1 MSEEIGK
8 HKGAVE
14 TLLHEQKE
22 LSRLLQIVQSQLERH
37 INALEEAGVDTDQFI
52 KDFQE
57 QSQQRQQQSQ
67 KNRKS
72 QQRRGSSREQNP
84 QRSQNSGRDK
94 QKSSRSQQNSSSS
107 DDEKDMEDYF
117 EDDEEDGFGNRD
129 FSPR

>member
-22 LSRLLQIVQSQLERH
+22 LSRILQIVNSQLERH
-37 INALEEAGVDTDQFI
+37 IKALEEAGIDTDQYI
-52 KDFQE
+52 KKFQE
-57 QSQQRQQQSQ
+57 QSQQKQRQAQENRQSRQNKQRKQQSQ
-67 KNRKS
+67 KQNSTKSRKS
-72 QQRRGSSREQNP
+72 GNRSRKA
-84 QRSQNSGRDK
+84 SG
-94 QKSSRSQQNSSSS
+94 S

-117 EDDEEDGFGNRD
+117 EDDDSSNRD

>member
-22 LSRLLQIVQSQLERH
+22 LSRILQIVNSQLERH
-37 INALEEAGVDTDQFI
+37 VKALEDAGVDTDRFI
-52 KDFQE
+52 KQFQE
-57 QSQQRQQQSQ
+57 QSQKRQQAQQKQSQ
-67 KNRKS
+67 QKR
-72 QQRRGSSREQNP
+72 SSREQ
-84 QRSQNSGRDK
+84 QSQSG
-94 QKSSRSQQNSSSS
+94 QKSSRNRNSSNNQQSSSNSS

-117 EDDEEDGFGNRD
+117 EEDDSDTRD